1 MTIVRALIRRDP
13 DTGRL
18 VAWVP
23 RLMPESRCEADD
35 FGALREELERTV
47 FRLLEQESP
56 GSTKSGVRI
65 ETASVI

>member
-23 RLMPESRCEADD
+23 GLLPAGRCESDD
-35 FGALREELERTV
+35 FGLLREELERTV
-47 FRLLEQESP
+47 FQLLEQESP
-56 GSTKSGVRI
+56 GSTKNGIRI